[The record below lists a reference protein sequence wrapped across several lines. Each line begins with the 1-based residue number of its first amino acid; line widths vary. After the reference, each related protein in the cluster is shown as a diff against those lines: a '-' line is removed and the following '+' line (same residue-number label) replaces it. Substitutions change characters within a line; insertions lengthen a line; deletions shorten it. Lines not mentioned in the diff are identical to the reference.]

1 MIEKRLVLVLG
12 DQLDINSSLL
22 IGFDPSTSEVLMIES
37 QHESD
42 YVWSHKAKIAFF
54 LSAMRHFAEEL
65 RRRDI
70 PLTYIKV

>member
-12 DQLDINSSLL
+12 DQLDINSELL

-54 LSAMRHFAEEL
+54 FIGNAPLC
-65 RRRDI
+65 RRVKASRYSSD
-70 PLTYIKV
+70 LH